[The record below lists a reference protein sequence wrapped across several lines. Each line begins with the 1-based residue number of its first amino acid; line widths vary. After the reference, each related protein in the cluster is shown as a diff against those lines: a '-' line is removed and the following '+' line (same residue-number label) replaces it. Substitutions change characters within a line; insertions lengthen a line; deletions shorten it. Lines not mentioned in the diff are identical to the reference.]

1 MEGSWGLSLW
11 EERKGHWWRHSFIY
25 SGDPSILLIMRPWDN
40 HQGQCRCTVALAYET
55 SCVCCGG
62 TGEFELPR
70 PFGVQKILSEF
81 QMSDIE
87 LQDMELQCRTLV
99 LLKNTRFYSPVLQF
113 WKKVFNF
120 LFYQSP
126 IVKCLWSFKKN
137 HWTFNM
143 TNILKTVGF
152 LKLDC
157 VFYCDNNMK
166 TLGHTRKK
174 RWWFQVVVFV
184 CKVNEESPRKMES
197 QLRSYWHQI
206 LLLSMSVRTFFL
218 LINGAV
224 SRPL

>member
-1 MEGSWGLSLW
+1 MAWKLQYWRGHGADLSTLWQYWNLLKDRPSVKVQPHLPCRPKTEGIMEGSWGLSLW

-40 HQGQCRCTVALAYET
+40 HQGQCGCTVALAYET
-55 SCVCCGG
+55 SCVRCGG

-87 LQDMELQCRTLV
+87 LQDMELHCRTLV
-99 LLKNTRFYSPVLQF
+99 LLKNARFYSPVLQF

-120 LFYQSP
+120 LFYQSL

-174 RWWFQVVVFV
+174 RW
-184 CKVNEESPRKMES
+184 
-197 QLRSYWHQI
+197 
-206 LLLSMSVRTFFL
+206 
-218 LINGAV
+218 
-224 SRPL
+224 